1 VSVILDLPAELQY
14 DEAGLIPV
22 ALQDATSLEVLI
34 LAHMNRPALQRTLS
48 TGLVH
53 LWSRNRHALWLKG
66 ETSGRLM
73 HLAELRPNC
82 ELNSLLIL
90 VHQDQPGACH
100 TGHESCYYRRLT
112 SDGLIEI
119 APPLFEPKDVYGDV
133 PLEHMLGAY
142 AWLRDQPN
150 IPNSGTSRLLHGD
163 GPDPLAR
170 LREEWSELLGVLDGT
185 HRHTSYAED
194 ALLEAYQV
202 LYWTAVHQVM
212 AGSMDGAT
220 ASTAMLSGYVEH
232 NDPRAASRR
241 ALQTGNRDERVH
253 RLWYALGAA
262 CRVAGIA
269 PGTVV
274 QRDLE
279 ELRSKPYLAAY
290 FGRRGKNPS

>member
-1 VSVILDLPAELQY
+1 MSVVLDLPAALQY
-14 DEAGLIPV
+14 DEAGLLPV

-34 LAHMNRPALQRTLS
+34 VAHMNRSALQRTLA

-53 LWSRNRHALWLKG
+53 LWSRSRHALWLKG

-73 HLAELRPNC
+73 HVAEMRPNC

-100 TGHESCYYRRLT
+100 TGHASCYYRRLT

-119 APPLFEPKDVYGDV
+119 APPLFDPKDVYGDA
-133 PLEHMLGAY
+133 PLEHLLGAY
-142 AWLRDQPN
+142 AWLRDQPI
-150 IPNSGTSRLLHGD
+150 IPESGTSRLLHGD

-170 LREEWSELLGVLDGT
+170 LREEWGELLGVLDGA
-185 HRHTSYAED
+185 HRHTSFAED
-194 ALLEAYQV
+194 ASLEAYQV
-202 LYWTAVHQVM
+202 LYWTALYQVM
-212 AGSMDGAT
+212 AGDKEAAK
-220 ASTAMLSGYVEH
+220 ASTAMLAGYVEH
-232 NDPRAASRR
+232 GNPRAASRS
-241 ALQTGNRDERVH
+241 ALETGNQEEQVR

-262 CRVAGIA
+262 CRAAGIA

-279 ELRSKPYLAAY
+279 ELRHKPYLADY
-290 FGRRGKNPS
+290 FAQRVKDPS